1 MGTVADLIESARY
14 DLQDY
19 EKGLDFDDRM
29 MYLFLNRMV
38 GLMDSQLTSLNSG
51 LVHGTETNIDTVADQ
66 NYVDLT
72 WMNNTQWDSLRSVW
86 IGNDRK
92 QEIPLDLMYYKRKFR
107 SGSAEPEYWAL
118 EGRRIIFEVDA
129 DAAHT
134 DLVIHYNKKTRKI
147 LESWTDTFTANAT
160 TDKATLVSGNHNFVT
175 GDGPFQVSNSGGA
188 LPTGLSASTDY
199 WIVYDPTDRD
209 SFQFSTSKDNALAG
223 TVVDITATGSGTQTV
238 TLQPELL
245 PYDGIFDEYFR
256 EIVVLH
262 AASKQEG
269 QVRGPDAFYERLFR
283 KRAFEETIRR
293 DFVPKYYRIDY

>member
-51 LVHGTETNIDTVADQ
+51 LVHSTEENIDTVADQ

-72 WMNNTQWDSLRSVW
+72 WMNNTQWDSIRSVW

-92 QEIPLDLMYYKRKFR
+92 QEISLDLMYYKRKFR

-129 DAAHT
+129 DDAHT

-147 LESWTDTFTANAT
+147 LEEWNDTFTANAT
-160 TDKATLVSGNHNFVT
+160 TDKATLVSGEMDPFRYPTQAELYLLVYQHRQTT
-175 GDGPFQVSNSGGA
+175 G
-188 LPTGLSASTDY
+188 
-199 WIVYDPTDRD
+199 
-209 SFQFSTSKDNALAG
+209 
-223 TVVDITATGSGTQTV
+223 
-238 TLQPELL
+238 
-245 PYDGIFDEYFR
+245 
-256 EIVVLH
+256 
-262 AASKQEG
+262 
-269 QVRGPDAFYERLFR
+269 
-283 KRAFEETIRR
+283 
-293 DFVPKYYRIDY
+293 